1 MTVQYSGLED
11 RVVLVTG
18 AASGI
23 GRAIAVAFAQQ
34 GARVAVNHLGRAQD
48 AQASARAVE
57 QAGGVSLV
65 VEADVRDPDQV
76 RGMVAEI
83 LRQFRGIDVLVNNA
97 GIVLVKP
104 FLETTAEDWQ
114 RVIDTDL
121 TSVFHTC
128 QAVLPHMLERG
139 AGSIINIASE
149 LAFLGRDRYTAYT
162 AAKGGVV
169 TLTRSLAREFAPVIR
184 VNALAPGPT
193 DTAMLASELTT
204 PELAAREIDIPLRRF
219 ASAQEIAAS
228 AVFLASDQAGFYCG
242 EVLSPNGG
250 ALMR

>member
-1 MTVQYSGLED
+1 MQLYGLREK
-11 RVVLVTG
+11 VVLVTG

-23 GRAIAVAFAQQ
+23 GRAIAMAFAEQ
-34 GARVAVNHLGRAQD
+34 GARVAVNHMGRPREAAAVAD
-48 AQASARAVE
+48 AAE
-57 QAGGVSLV
+57 QAGGAALV
-65 VEADVRDPDQV
+65 VEADVCDRTQV
-76 RGMVAEI
+76 RAMVAHVV
-83 LRQFRGIDVLVNNA
+83 RHFGRIDVLVNNA

-104 FLETTAEDWQ
+104 FLETAPDDWQ

-128 QAVLPHMLERG
+128 QAVLPHMLESG
-139 AGSIINIASE
+139 AGCIINVASE

-169 TLTRSLAREFAPVIR
+169 TLTRSLAREFAPHIR

-204 PELAAREIDIPLRRF
+204 PELAAKERDIPLRRF
-219 ASAQEIAAS
+219 ASAQEIAGS
-228 AVFLASDQAGFYCG
+228 AVFLASDQASFYCG
-242 EVLSPNGG
+242 DVLSPNGG

>member
-1 MTVQYSGLED
+1 VRFNDIQDKT
-11 RVVLVTG
+11 VLVTG

-23 GRAIAVAFAQQ
+23 GRAIAVAFAGQ

-48 AQASARAVE
+48 AQATARAVE
-57 QAGGVSLV
+57 QAGGVPLV
-65 VEADVRDPDQV
+65 VEADVCDRAQV
-76 RGMVAEI
+76 RGMVAQV
-83 LRQFRGIDVLVNNA
+83 LDDFRRIDVLVNNA

-104 FLETTAEDWQ
+104 FLETTPEDWQ

-128 QAVLPHMLERG
+128 QAVLPAMLES
-139 AGSIINIASE
+139 GSGCIINVASE

-169 TLTRSLAREFAPVIR
+169 TLTRSLAREFAPAIR

-204 PELAAREIDIPLRRF
+204 PELAAREVDIPLRRF
-219 ASAQEIAAS
+219 ASPREIAGT
-228 AVFLASDQAGFYCG
+228 AVFLASDQASFYCG

>member
-1 MTVQYSGLED
+1 
-11 RVVLVTG
+11 VLVTG

-23 GRAIAVAFAQQ
+23 GRAIAMAFAEQ
-34 GARVAVNHLGRAQD
+34 GARVAVNHMGRPREAAAVAD
-48 AQASARAVE
+48 AAE
-57 QAGGVSLV
+57 QAGGAALV
-65 VEADVRDPDQV
+65 VEADVCDRTQV
-76 RGMVAEI
+76 RAMVAHVV
-83 LRQFRGIDVLVNNA
+83 RHFGRIDVLVNNA

-104 FLETTAEDWQ
+104 FLETAPDDWQ

-128 QAVLPHMLERG
+128 QAVLPHMLESG
-139 AGSIINIASE
+139 AGCIINVASE

-169 TLTRSLAREFAPVIR
+169 TLTRSLAREFAPHIR

-204 PELAAREIDIPLRRF
+204 PELAAKERDIPLRRF
-219 ASAQEIAAS
+219 ASAQEIAGS
-228 AVFLASDQAGFYCG
+228 AVFLASDQASFYCG
-242 EVLSPNGG
+242 DVLSPNGG

>member
-1 MTVQYSGLED
+1 MAFNGIRNKT
-11 RVVLVTG
+11 VLVTG
-18 AASGI
+18 APSGI
-23 GRAIAVAFAQQ
+23 GRAVAVAFAEH
-34 GARVAVNHLGRAQD
+34 GARVAINHLGRARE
-48 AQASARAVE
+48 AAVVADMAE
-57 QAGGVSLV
+57 QAGGAALV
-65 VEADVRDPDQV
+65 VEADVSDRTQV
-76 RGMVAEI
+76 RAMVADVI
-83 LRQFRGIDVLVNNA
+83 RHLGRIDVLVNNA
-97 GIVLVKP
+97 GVVLVKP
-104 FLETTAEDWQ
+104 FLETTPDDWQ

-128 QAVLPHMLERG
+128 QAVLPHMLENG
-139 AGSIINIASE
+139 AGCIINVASE

-169 TLTRSLAREFAPVIR
+169 TLTRSLAREVAPDIR

-204 PELAAREIDIPLRRF
+204 PELAAKERDIPLRRF
-219 ASAQEIAAS
+219 ASAQEIAGS
-228 AVFLASDQAGFYCG
+228 AVFLASDQASFYCG

>member
-1 MTVQYSGLED
+1 MIVNGIRD
-11 RVVLVTG
+11 KVVLVTG

-23 GRAIAVAFAQQ
+23 GQAMAVAFAEQ
-34 GARVAVNHLGRAQD
+34 GAQVAINHLGRAED
-48 AQASARAVE
+48 AAVTARMVE
-57 QAGGVSLV
+57 QAGGRELV
-65 VEADVRDPDQV
+65 VEADVCERAQV
-76 RGMVAEI
+76 RAMADEVVA
-83 LRQFRGIDVLVNNA
+83 QFGRIDVLVNNA

-104 FLETTAEDWQ
+104 FLETTPEDWH

-128 QAVLPHMLERG
+128 QAVLPHMLAQG
-139 AGSIINIASE
+139 HGCIINVASE
-149 LAFLGRDRYTAYT
+149 LAFLGRDRYSAYT
-162 AAKGGVV
+162 AAKAGVV
-169 TLTRSLAREFAPVIR
+169 TLTRSLAREFAPRIR

-204 PELAAREIDIPLRRF
+204 PELAGKERDIPMQRF
-219 ASAQEIAAS
+219 ASPREIAGT

>member
-1 MTVQYSGLED
+1 MRFDDL
-11 RVVLVTG
+11 RNKAVLVTG

-23 GRAIAVAFAQQ
+23 GRAIAVAFAEQ
-34 GARVAVNHLGRAQD
+34 GARVAVNHFGREREAQVTAGDVERAGGAALVIAADVSDRAQVRAMIEATV
-48 AQASARAVE
+48 AQF
-57 QAGGVSLV
+57 G
-65 VEADVRDPDQV
+65 
-76 RGMVAEI
+76 
-83 LRQFRGIDVLVNNA
+83 GIDVLVNNA

-104 FLETTAEDWQ
+104 FLETTPDDWQ

-128 QAVLPHMLERG
+128 QAVLPHMLEQG
-139 AGSIINIASE
+139 GGCIVNVASE

-169 TLTRSLAREFAPVIR
+169 TLTRSLAREFAPHIR

-204 PELAAREIDIPLRRF
+204 PALAAKERDIPLRRF
-219 ASAQEIAAS
+219 ASPREIAAS
-228 AVFLASDQAGFYCG
+228 AVFLASEQAGFYCG